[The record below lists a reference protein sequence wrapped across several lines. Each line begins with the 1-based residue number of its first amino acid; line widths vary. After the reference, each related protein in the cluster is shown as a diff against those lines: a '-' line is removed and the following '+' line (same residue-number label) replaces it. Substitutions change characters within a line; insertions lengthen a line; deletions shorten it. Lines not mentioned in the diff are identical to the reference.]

1 MWLVRG
7 TVNTKVV
14 GSSPTWRE
22 NVAFDIGAGLMLA
35 VGLTHASLTQKVA
48 SGWVINY
55 NLPLVFG
62 KSKIKNKD
70 NID

>member
-22 NVAFDIGAGLMLA
+22 SVAFDIGAGLMLA
-35 VGLTHASLTQKVA
+35 VGLTHASLT
-48 SGWVINY
+48 
-55 NLPLVFG
+55 
-62 KSKIKNKD
+62 
-70 NID
+70 